1 VRDSHDLLPGSLA
14 DQPVDV
20 GEPEEPANARRHHR
34 VDRGD
39 LQAALTEVSDVELD
53 VGTLDPD

>member
-20 GEPEEPANARRHHR
+20 GEPEEPANA
-34 VDRGD
+34 VIIV
-39 LQAALTEVSDVELD
+39 LTEETCRPLS
-53 VGTLDPD
+53 PRYRM